1 MNHKVIKRI
10 YSIHKWG
17 GLIAGIFILMLGISG
32 SVLVFHEELEAWEH
46 GNEWTVANS
55 FPVRIDNAY
64 HTITQQYKNWEI
76 RLTRFSNN
84 PQETLIFNLR
94 RPQERLTIFA
104 HPSNGS
110 ILKVID
116 SNKTFVSWILT
127 FHYSLHANLFG
138 EIVVLVF
145 GQIFFISLI
154 TGCIVYRK
162 ALINILLFRIKF
174 SRKNKRSIASSLHRY
189 MGVWALLLNLII
201 VISGLFISYDIVSKG
216 IKKENNKASLASP
229 EIDFSIDKSL
239 QAISR
244 KYPGFHASFIRFPL
258 SKEKPVIINGTVKG
272 QAFYYSKYYNSVS
285 ITSQG
290 KIGELKKADSAD
302 GATKLSSIVRAIHF
316 IEYGKLP
323 VKLLFCLVGL
333 SAPALSITGFL
344 LWKWKR
350 KKKFFFNRLYHFS
363 KFVSELFLLCFSSL
377 LSMAFISFI
386 LVVS

>member
-1 MNHKVIKRI
+1 MNHQVSKRI

-17 GLIAGIFILMLGISG
+17 GLIAGIFIFMLGISG

-46 GNEWTVANS
+46 NNERTVPNTV
-55 FPVRIDNAY
+55 PVQIDKAY
-64 HTITQQYKNWEI
+64 QTITAQYKNYEI
-76 RLTRFSNN
+76 RLPRFSNH
-84 PQETLIFNLR
+84 PTETLIFNLR
-94 RPQERLTIFA
+94 RPEQRLTIFA

-116 SNKTFVSWILT
+116 SNKTIVSWVLT

-145 GQIFFISLI
+145 GLIFFISLI

-174 SRKNKRSIASSLHRY
+174 RRKNKRSIASSLHRY
-189 MGVWALLLNLII
+189 VGVWALLLNLII

-216 IKKENNKASLASP
+216 IKKASSKASLTSS

-244 KYPGFHASFIRFPL
+244 KYPQFHPSFIRFPL
-258 SKEKPVIINGTVKG
+258 SKEKPVIINGTVDG
-272 QAFYYSKYYNSVS
+272 QAFYYSRYYNSVS
-285 ITSQG
+285 IAPPG
-290 KIGELKKADSAD
+290 KIGELKNANLAD

-316 IEYGKLP
+316 IEYGNLP
-323 VKLLFCLVGL
+323 VKILFCLAGL

-344 LWKWKR
+344 LWRWKQKR
-350 KKKFFFNRLYHFS
+350 KA
-363 KFVSELFLLCFSSL
+363 V
-377 LSMAFISFI
+377 
-386 LVVS
+386 